1 MKRKKKNKTAKY
13 VMRAWKK
20 PFSQGLWSK
29 IPDALREQF
38 WALPLEE
45 RVQLAPQFAAIAASL
60 GLTDDGKAALALV
73 SEDRDLVAEQTTK
86 LAACVGERRLKTARL
101 CDSIREFHLNR
112 QLHGC
117 GSTSAYLRNTDARLG
132 MSSASFSFLAS
143 AGKGYRLYGEELRN
157 GIDGEEGVEESFL
170 AKSLA
175 KLAIYHKIRAAREP
189 KEVLHGFKV
198 YSYAIFRRL
207 EFTAEPFVTFTAE
220 DAKAEEIA
228 KVAQAE
234 AEKADPLAG
243 EPTKAKV
250 SSKRRRLPSLDETGP
265 KSPCE
270 LAIRQ
275 IIARSGQVHIL
286 STALPEAFTDIDSR
300 LDHWRQ
306 SIDEGNRLHYRNGV
320 TPESEKDILASRVAL
335 DIEDYI
341 RAINTGIAANRR
353 TLAIL
358 VARLRDEPFFYPRW
372 HDEHNSF
379 AAYANQV
386 LGIGEELR
394 DLIRIG
400 RNLIRFPSVLEGQT
414 GFGTDTHFF
423 SLRYIDRA
431 MAKHGSDVALIRAR
445 IKSLTTR
452 EFAEFAR
459 DPYYDKRGSLRAL
472 SAKKE
477 ARVVELLC
485 EVNNLFEQGRAVK
498 VIEILTESE
507 RGYLAN
513 ILSAAE
519 NTLQTKAILASELSS
534 VSEEMANS
542 TAEASTGTAVS
553 PLTLAPIAQGEPAK
567 EAQLDNAA

>member
-1 MKRKKKNKTAKY
+1 
-13 VMRAWKK
+13 
-20 PFSQGLWSK
+20 
-29 IPDALREQF
+29 
-38 WALPLEE
+38 
-45 RVQLAPQFAAIAASL
+45 
-60 GLTDDGKAALALV
+60 
-73 SEDRDLVAEQTTK
+73 
-86 LAACVGERRLKTARL
+86 
-101 CDSIREFHLNR
+101 
-112 QLHGC
+112 
-117 GSTSAYLRNTDARLG
+117 
-132 MSSASFSFLAS
+132 
-143 AGKGYRLYGEELRN
+143 
-157 GIDGEEGVEESFL
+157 
-170 AKSLA
+170 
-175 KLAIYHKIRAAREP
+175 
-189 KEVLHGFKV
+189 
-198 YSYAIFRRL
+198 
-207 EFTAEPFVTFTAE
+207 
-220 DAKAEEIA
+220 
-228 KVAQAE
+228 
-234 AEKADPLAG
+234 
-243 EPTKAKV
+243 V
-250 SSKRRRLPSLDETGP
+250 SSKRRRLASLEEAGP
-265 KSPCE
+265 KGPFE

-275 IIARSGQVHIL
+275 IMARGGQVHIL
-286 STALPEAFTDIDSR
+286 SSAIPEALTDVESR
-300 LDHWRQ
+300 LAHWRQ
-306 SIDEGNRLHYRNGV
+306 SIDEGNRLHFRDGV
-320 TPESEKDILASRVAL
+320 TPESEEDILASRVAL

-341 RAINTGIAANRR
+341 RSINTGIAANRR

-459 DPYYDKRGSLRAL
+459 DPYYDQRGSLRAL

-477 ARVVELLC
+477 ERVVELLC
-485 EVNNLFEQGRAVK
+485 DVNNLFEQGRAVK

-507 RGYLAN
+507 RGYLAD

-542 TAEASTGTAVS
+542 TAEAPTATVES
-553 PLTLAPIAQGEPAK
+553 PLTLTPIAQGEPAK